1 MYGVS
6 RVDPALN
13 RSPSQQV
20 DHKHAQYLLTD
31 RFSPPQLRLGL
42 RLRKRIP
49 MLPREEGTTSL
60 KGLQAT
66 GNVATWGWDWNPPC
80 PRT

>member
-1 MYGVS
+1 MYSVS
-6 RVDPALN
+6 RADPALN

-20 DHKHAQYLLTD
+20 GHKHAQYLLTG

-49 MLPREEGTTSL
+49 VLPREEGTASL
-60 KGLQAT
+60 
-66 GNVATWGWDWNPPC
+66 
-80 PRT
+80 